1 MAYKVKQEEVA
12 GFEQWFA
19 ENNKAYDFNN
29 AWMEMHVVFNPTDA
43 YATWMSG
50 QILFGEAPAGEA
62 AAGEAAAGEALT
74 VGEEYRITT
83 RNFKVGKQLILD
95 CLHKLPCDVYPSKSI
110 TVTIYSNGAFC
121 DAIELDLEKIDA

>member
-19 ENNKAYDFNN
+19 ENDKAYDFNN
-29 AWMEMHVVFNPTDA
+29 AWMEMHIVFNPTDA

-50 QILFGEAPAGEA
+50 QILFGEAPTGED
-62 AAGEAAAGEALT
+62 LT

-121 DAIELDLEKIDA
+121 DAIELDLEKVDA

>member
-12 GFEQWFA
+12 GFEKWFA
-19 ENNKAYDFNN
+19 ENGIAYDFND
-29 AWMEMHVVFNPTDA
+29 AWMQLHIVFNPTDA
-43 YATWMSG
+43 YGQWMSG
-50 QILFGEAPAGEA
+50 QILHGEAPEGED
-62 AAGEAAAGEALT
+62 LM

-95 CLHKLPCDVYPSKSI
+95 LLHKIPCEVYPSKSI

-121 DAIELDLEKIDA
+121 DSIELDLEKVDV

>member
-19 ENNKAYDFNN
+19 ENDKAYDFNN

-50 QILFGEAPAGEA
+50 QILFGEEPAGED
-62 AAGEAAAGEALT
+62 LT